1 MAAPGKGDGTGGR
14 FRRLRAHVHQP
25 SASRQAVPGRA
36 ACCARLRQY
45 PDSAMLIRPARVDEA
60 VLLSSIAFE
69 SKSLWGYGRAQL
81 EQWRADLTVS
91 GEQIA
96 ACPTWVAEAEGRIA
110 GFCMLAPALPHWQL
124 EHLWVRPECAGA
136 GVGRFLLGKAA
147 SLAASSKAAS
157 LAASSEAASLAAS
170 TPTRMQRRSTSPAAP
185 RASVPSQRQS
195 RARLSAFAR
204 SCCLRSRCSTRLPD
218 PQPEGGP

>member
-1 MAAPGKGDGTGGR
+1 
-14 FRRLRAHVHQP
+14 
-25 SASRQAVPGRA
+25 
-36 ACCARLRQY
+36 
-45 PDSAMLIRPARVDEA
+45 MLIRPARVDEA

-136 GVGRFLLGKAA
+136 GVGRILLG
-147 SLAASSKAAS
+147 KAAS

-170 TPTRMQRRSTSPAAP
+170 SEAARLAIDADPNAEAFYIACGATRIGAVAAP
-185 RASVPSQRQS
+185 IEGAPERFRPQLLLALALFDSPPG
-195 RARLSAFAR
+195 SA
-204 SCCLRSRCSTRLPD
+204 T
-218 PQPEGGP
+218 